1 MAGRDLAAGG
11 ASAESP
17 TFTLED
23 VLSSV
28 NFSKRTDSE
37 QQVGSSSKD
46 MFPGGGGSSFSH
58 SSSII
63 FGGGEMALLLTFY
76 GVITVLGLAFN
87 AAMIWVILGGWFRKI
102 VRASVMIF
110 PVLISK
116 TALIVCIKCSFPAS
130 LIFF

>member
-46 MFPGGGGSSFSH
+46 MFPGGGGGSSFSH

-87 AAMIWVILGGWFRKI
+87 AAMIWVILGGWLSKI

-110 PVLISK
+110 LS
-116 TALIVCIKCSFPAS
+116 
-130 LIFF
+130 